1 MSDTTAEKTTA
12 ENTTHSVTT
21 EPAAHR
27 VRVLVGDQVLADSAR
42 AIVLHES
49 KHADRYYLPREDVNW
64 ELLQKT
70 ESTSHCP
77 VKGDADDYWALASDP
92 ATDVAWSYPTP
103 FDYLQPIAG
112 YVAFYSERVQVDA
125 AELLPH

>member
-1 MSDTTAEKTTA
+1 MSDTTAQKPAHT
-12 ENTTHSVTT
+12 VTT

-27 VRVLVGDQVLADSAR
+27 VRVLAGDAVLADSTR

-49 KHADRYYLPREDVNW
+49 NHDDRYYLPREDVNW
-64 ELLQKT
+64 DLLQET
-70 ESTSHCP
+70 ASTSHCP
-77 VKGDADDYWALASDP
+77 VKGDADDYWALKSDP

-112 YVAFYSERVQVDA
+112 HVAFYSERVQVDA
-125 AELLPH
+125 AELLPQ

>member
-1 MSDTTAEKTTA
+1 MSDTTAQKPAHT
-12 ENTTHSVTT
+12 VTT

-27 VRVLVGDQVLADSAR
+27 VRVLAGDAVLADSTG

-49 KHADRYYLPREDVNW
+49 NHADRYYLPREDVNW
-64 ELLQKT
+64 DLLQET
-70 ESTSHCP
+70 ASTSHCP
-77 VKGDADDYWALASDP
+77 VKGDADDYWALKSDP

-112 YVAFYSERVQVDA
+112 HVAFYSERVQVDA
-125 AELLPH
+125 AELLPQ